1 MKKPMT
7 VPGSGSVAV
16 VPLLLVFCLAYVL
29 GLMSSATFQNLY
41 IYNILSPLLPAASRL
56 QSPPPSPS
64 PPPPEAVPCILPP
77 SPPSEP
83 PPPAPS
89 TPLEV
94 RRMSFADFLAPSAG
108 VMHNMTDEEL
118 LWRASMAPRM
128 KSMPKHVIA
137 PKIAFLFLVRGDL
150 PLRPLWDKFFEGH
163 EGMYSIYVHA
173 SPGYTGSPPPDSPFY
188 GRMIPSQR
196 TMWGHINLLDA
207 ERRLLGNALLDLSNA
222 HFALFS
228 ESCIPLLDLPTV
240 HAYVTGANTNFVD
253 SVDRVDSRVRHRP
266 YFAEHNI
273 SLAQWRKGD
282 QWFMMDREFA
292 LEVIADET
300 YYGPVFR
307 NGEHGVGHM
316 EEHYIPTLV
325 NVLGLGDRNSNRP
338 LMYSDWRHAQGPHP
352 KSYNGSV
359 ITEELIKEMRRGLP
373 SWNCS
378 YNGGVA
384 ELCALFARKFKPD
397 ALGPLLELAPKVMG
411 FG

>member
-1 MKKPMT
+1 MP
-7 VPGSGSVAV
+7 VRRSGGVGV

-29 GLMSSATFQNLY
+29 GWMSSTSFQNLY
-41 IYNILSPLLPAASRL
+41 IQNILSAPT
-56 QSPPPSPS
+56 PSPL
-64 PPPPEAVPCILPP
+64 PPETVPCILPP
-77 SPPSEP
+77 TPPSQPP

-89 TPLEV
+89 TTPLEG
-94 RRMSFADFLAPSAG
+94 RRMAFTDFLAPSAG

-128 KSMPKHVIA
+128 KSQPKHVIA

-163 EGMYSIYVHA
+163 DELYSIYVHA
-173 SPGYTGSPPPDSPFY
+173 SPDYAGSPPAESPFY

-196 TMWGHINLLDA
+196 TMWGNINLLDA

-228 ESCIPLLDLPTV
+228 ESCIPLIDLPTA
-240 HAYVTGANTNFVD
+240 HAYITGAGTNFVD
-253 SVDRVDSRVRHRP
+253 SVDRRDSRVRHRP

-282 QWFMMDREFA
+282 QWFVMDREFA
-292 LEVIADET
+292 LEVISDET

-307 NGEHGVGHM
+307 DGKHGVGHM
-316 EEHYIPTLV
+316 EEHYIPTLI

-352 KSYNGSV
+352 KSHNGSDV
-359 ITEELIKEMRRGLP
+359 TEDYIREMRRGLS

-378 YNGGVA
+378 YDGGVP

-397 ALGPLLELAPKVMG
+397 TLEPLLQLAPKVMG
-411 FG
+411 IG